1 MCLMQNFLTYGFYV
15 ALVATFAVLVIGVVG
30 LIRHNPVEGK
40 KISRSNQLM
49 RLRVLLQF
57 IAVIFLVGIGL
68 VAGVF
73 SGN

>member
-1 MCLMQNFLTYGFYV
+1 MQLFLTYGFYI
-15 ALVATFAVLVIGVVG
+15 ALIATFVVLVVGVVG
-30 LIRHNPVEGK
+30 LVRHNPVKGK
-40 KISRSNQLM
+40 KVSRSNQLM
-49 RLRVLLQF
+49 RLRVLFQF

>member
-1 MCLMQNFLTYGFYV
+1 MQLFLTYGFYI
-15 ALVATFAVLVIGVVG
+15 ALIATFVVLVVGVVG
-30 LIRHNPVEGK
+30 LIRHNPVTGK
-40 KISRSNQLM
+40 KVSRSNQLM